1 MSRFQEHDYSLSAA
15 RRAMHLL
22 TLDHFMH
29 RPLSALATV
38 VIDAGDAADAANEE
52 TAAVNNVD
60 RASEEEMLEIL
71 LRARSKARRIH
82 TGSHTTAHAW

>member
-38 VIDAGDAADAANEE
+38 VIDAGDAADAANE
-52 TAAVNNVD
+52 
-60 RASEEEMLEIL
+60 
-71 LRARSKARRIH
+71 
-82 TGSHTTAHAW
+82 

>member
-52 TAAVNNVD
+52 TAAAGAGAGAGAGDGFLPGDVD
-60 RASEEEMLEIL
+60 VGADVDVAAI
-71 LRARSKARRIH
+71 A
-82 TGSHTTAHAW
+82 